1 MLDPVGDLSGSR
13 GLVPFTTG
21 DSKVVFLAT
30 GVRFSG
36 GGARKVVFLATG
48 LVPFTTGDLKV
59 LSLAIGVRFSGAG
72 ACEVLLVASVDPLVG
87 TVEVMLGMM

>member
-1 MLDPVGDLSGSR
+1 M
-13 GLVPFTTG
+13 VPFTTG
-21 DSKVVFLAT
+21 DSKVAFLAT
-30 GVRFSG
+30 GVGFSG

-59 LSLAIGVRFSGAG
+59 LSLAIG